1 MTDEKDNH
9 SLQDYAFAKYF
20 MRGSEGVA
28 LTVSLHHEYY
38 SHGYGLFTELYKA
51 ALRRNPK
58 QRIEYIVSYDYK
70 DILTLQSLTYLPAK
84 ILEVIDVYDTLIN
97 GLKKSHKETIQFM
110 TENFLEKEIM
120 LDPIMMDIFIQYIK
134 DKKKIKL

>member
-1 MTDEKDNH
+1 M
-9 SLQDYAFAKYF
+9 
-20 MRGSEGVA
+20 
-28 LTVSLHHEYY
+28 
-38 SHGYGLFTELYKA
+38 
-51 ALRRNPK
+51 
-58 QRIEYIVSYDYK
+58 
-70 DILTLQSLTYLPAK
+70 QSLTYLPAK